1 MKANEEETEL
11 TSTVTYDNSTA
22 IAEEDKNANLAAFT
36 NSLTGK
42 FSFLKTDGEESPLA
56 GAEFVL
62 YELVCTK
69 TSHDHDKRL
78 QVDAQGNL
86 VSNSENAGCW
96 EKISIQTSAADT
108 GLVEFKNL
116 SSEALEY
123 RLVEYQAP
131 GWLCTAGWSVEG
143 DL

>member
-1 MKANEEETEL
+1 MNEKLPEGVTQENPVGIDGIRYDSHTAEIIVTVKANEEETEL

-62 YELVCTK
+62 
-69 TSHDHDKRL
+69 
-78 QVDAQGNL
+78 
-86 VSNSENAGCW
+86 
-96 EKISIQTSAADT
+96 
-108 GLVEFKNL
+108 
-116 SSEALEY
+116 
-123 RLVEYQAP
+123 
-131 GWLCTAGWSVEG
+131 
-143 DL
+143 